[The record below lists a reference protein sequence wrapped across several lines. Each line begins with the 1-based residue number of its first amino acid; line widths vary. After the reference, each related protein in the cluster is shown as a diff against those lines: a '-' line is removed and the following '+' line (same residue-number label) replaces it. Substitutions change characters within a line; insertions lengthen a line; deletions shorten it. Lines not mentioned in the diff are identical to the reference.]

1 MLRKALYALAL
12 LALLIL
18 LLVFLPDG
26 TAGAASQPQDAARY
40 VATDST

>member
-26 TAGAASQPQDAARY
+26 TAGAAPLAALP
-40 VATDST
+40 

>member
-18 LLVFLPDG
+18 LLAFLPEG
-26 TAGAASQPQDAARY
+26 TAGAIPL
-40 VATDST
+40 VP

>member
-1 MLRKALYALAL
+1 MLKKALYALAL

-26 TAGAASQPQDAARY
+26 TTGAAPLIP
-40 VATDST
+40 

>member
-1 MLRKALYALAL
+1 MLKKALYALAL

-26 TAGAASQPQDAARY
+26 TAGAATLLPA
-40 VATDST
+40 

>member
-26 TAGAASQPQDAARY
+26 TAGALPL
-40 VATDST
+40 VP